1 MRIHFDEAHRLFHLR
16 TSEMSYAFG
25 IAADG
30 RLRHLPQLRTLEMWV
45 ST

>member
-30 RLRHLPQLRTLEMWV
+30 RLRHLY
-45 ST
+45 